1 MPRKDRLERKHETI
15 LSALGE
21 RVRAQRHALGLTIVE
36 LAERSDLS
44 VRFVAELEAGRGNI
58 SVARLHDVA
67 DALETDVAA
76 LLGSGSNGEHGAQRL
91 RGVIALL
98 GLRGAG
104 KSTVGAKLAKR
115 LRAPFVEL
123 DRVVEQAAGMSLGAV
138 FELHG
143 EPFYRRLERE
153 VLERTLHAHPR
164 AVIATGGSLVTD
176 DETFALL
183 RARATT
189 VWLRASAES
198 HWDRVVKQ
206 GDGRPMRDRRDA
218 KSELRALLRQRES
231 RYALADR
238 TLDTDTLGVDGAVA
252 ALTEWVGDST
262 EKR

>member
-1 MPRKDRLERKHETI
+1 VPRKDKLERKHEAI
-15 LSALGE
+15 LSSLGE
-21 RVRAQRHALGLTIVE
+21 RVRAQRHALGLTI
-36 LAERSDLS
+36 AEVAEASSLS
-44 VRFVAELEAGRGNI
+44 VRFVADLEAGRGNI

-67 DALETDVAA
+67 DALEIDVAA
-76 LLGSGSNGEHGAQRL
+76 LLGRSSIGAHGAPRP
-91 RGVIALL
+91 RGVVALL

-104 KSTVGAKLAKR
+104 KSTIGAKLAKR

-123 DRVVEQAAGMSLGAV
+123 DRVVEAAAGMSLGAV

-153 VLERTLHAHPR
+153 ALERTLHDHAR
-164 AVIATGGSLVTD
+164 AVVATGGSVVTD
-176 DETFALL
+176 EETFALL

-189 VWLRASAES
+189 VWLRASPES

-238 TLDTDTLGVDGAVA
+238 TLDTDALGVDGVVS
-252 ALTEWVGDST
+252 ALAEWVGDSS